1 MAVTIEN
8 VVEICVALDIALIG
22 IAYPILIEKISSI
35 GSKYNSL
42 NILELFNKEK
52 IKILHLNIYIPS
64 SSKILKFIMAI
75 TLVAFLPLIF
85 TVPPPVNCNNFLIEN
100 SASLLVIGSTVI
112 FVIYF
117 FLWLEK
123 VILYIGNSARLLNYL
138 IVKYEKLLNT
148 NKLKDVFFNS
158 INDICV
164 YAVAEQDYL
173 LQRPLEYF
181 YYREFKRLRNSNN
194 NKVIVEYPQ
203 SHYDFLFSLHSELLN
218 VSNNK
223 LRVIEHRA
231 VSGIWL
237 LGELIKDG
245 IISKKTYSY
254 LWRNISLVAQVRN
267 FVKDFWGNSY
277 QYFHY
282 SLPFIQP
289 EYTYQPLTI
298 INSEEVEQRKKE
310 RKDFLEFHYALGG
323 LLLFKK
329 QYETIL
335 DCLSYTQSMPP
346 SYPLLPQSMTEV
358 FDWFD
363 YFRNEYRQLE
373 DPIEY
378 KYSFPSLDNMS
389 SDRAVR
395 TWICL
400 YIVILFLRQYKLQPH
415 LITQNFTGLPTL
427 PTDLNDLRSWND
439 SLRYFKTCLNQLIKE
454 EETLQKLHLNTLLD
468 NRFEEISL
476 FIINLENSIK
486 SQISEVQLHTPLS
499 SQKIEDFYS
508 ISNQIISDAINR
520 FSGISNPQMP
530 GELDK
535 QIRSGIQGVKTLFP
549 KSAFTD
555 NDIPHFGFENAV
567 ADSAVRNH
575 INNYLPNSFIV
586 AHTDRYT
593 VSQDTVLI
601 GLEKLIG
608 ANENVVIVGFN
619 LSYGLKEILEKS
631 RFTDILLEIPSSNY
645 HYKDF
650 LFVLDK
656 KDLPYLEHK
665 DVDQE
670 YINKLK
676 LTLINPELKLYA
688 SVVDINLPE
697 NVFLKE
703 ENSERNTEN
712 DDSLKILVSL
722 AFIIIVNWSKNRKI
736 VQLNISSSF
745 NEEGSAVDISAIQ
758 PL

>member
-1 MAVTIEN
+1 MAVKIDN

-52 IKILHLNIYIPS
+52 IKIPHLNIYIPS

-148 NKLKDVFFNS
+148 NKLKDVFFIS

-254 LWRNISLVAQVRN
+254 LWRNISLVAEVRN
-267 FVKDFWGNSY
+267 FVKDFWSNSY
-277 QYFHY
+277 QYIHY

-298 INSEEVEQRKKE
+298 INSEEVDQRKKE

-508 ISNQIISDAINR
+508 TSNQIISDAINR

-530 GELDK
+530 GELDN
-535 QIRSGIQGVKTLFP
+535 QIRSGIQGVTTLFP

-555 NDIPHFGFENAV
+555 NDMPHFGFENAV

-586 AHTDRYT
+586 AQTDRYT

-608 ANENVVIVGFN
+608 ENENVVIVGFN
-619 LSYGLKEILEKS
+619 LSYGLKEILKKS

-665 DVDQE
+665 DVGQE
-670 YINKLK
+670 YIDKLK
-676 LTLINPELKLYA
+676 LTLLNPELKLYA

-697 NVFLKE
+697 NAALKE
-703 ENSERNTEN
+703 ENSNFN
-712 DDSLKILVSL
+712 DETDDGLKVLVSL

-736 VQLNISSSF
+736 VQLNISSLF
-745 NEEGSAVDISAIQ
+745 NEEGSVVDISNIQ
-758 PL
+758 AL

>member
-22 IAYPILIEKISSI
+22 IAYPILVDKISTI
-35 GSKYNSL
+35 GQKYNSTY
-42 NILELFNKEK
+42 IAELFNNEK
-52 IKILHLNIYIPS
+52 
-64 SSKILKFIMAI
+64 LKLPIEDTDIIFSEKNFKYVLYT
-75 TLVAFLPLIF
+75 TLVSFILLIF
-85 TVPPPVNCNNFLIEN
+85 NFPPPASIDSWFFNN
-100 SASLLVIGSTVI
+100 SANLIVIAISII
-112 FVIYF
+112 FVAYF
-117 FLWLEK
+117 FFWLEK
-123 VILYIGNSARLLNYL
+123 VILYVGGSTKFLQYI
-138 IVKYEKLLNT
+138 IDKYKSLPEHSPIKSTSLRA
-148 NKLKDVFFNS
+148 
-158 INDICV
+158 INEICV
-164 YAVAEQDYL
+164 YAIAKQDTH
-173 LQRPLEYF
+173 LQKTLEYF
-181 YYREFKRLRNSNN
+181 YYDVFKKYREVTNAKNNFDYPDEYYFFINNLHYEILNTNN
-194 NKVIVEYPQ
+194 NR
-203 SHYDFLFSLHSELLN
+203 
-218 VSNNK
+218 

-231 VSGIWL
+231 VSGVWL
-237 LGELIKDG
+237 LGEFMTAGK
-245 IISKKTYSY
+245 ISKSTYSW
-254 LWRNISLVAQVRN
+254 LWRNISLVAEVRN
-267 FVKDFWGNSY
+267 FVKDFWSNSY
-277 QYFHY
+277 QYIHY

-298 INSEEVEQRKKE
+298 INSEEVDQRKKE

-400 YIVILFLRQYKLQPH
+400 YIVILFLRQYKLQSH

-508 ISNQIISDAINR
+508 TSNQIISDAINR

-530 GELDK
+530 GELDN
-535 QIRSGIQGVKTLFP
+535 QIRSGIQGVKTLLP

-586 AHTDRYT
+586 AQTDRYT

-619 LSYGLKEILEKS
+619 LSYVLKEILEKS

-676 LTLINPELKLYA
+676 LTLLNPELKLYA

-697 NVFLKE
+697 NVVLKE
-703 ENSERNTEN
+703 ENSDRNTEN

>member
-1 MAVTIEN
+1 MAVKIDN

-22 IAYPILIEKISSI
+22 IAYPILVDKISTI
-35 GSKYNSL
+35 GQKYNSTY
-42 NILELFNKEK
+42 IAELFNNEK
-52 IKILHLNIYIPS
+52 
-64 SSKILKFIMAI
+64 LKLPIEDTDIIFSEKNFKYVLYT
-75 TLVAFLPLIF
+75 TLVSFILLIF
-85 TVPPPVNCNNFLIEN
+85 NFPPPASIDNWFFNN
-100 SASLLVIGSTVI
+100 SANLIVITISII
-112 FVIYF
+112 FVAYF
-117 FLWLEK
+117 FFWLEK
-123 VILYIGNSARLLNYL
+123 VILYVGGSAKFLQY
-138 IVKYEKLLNT
+138 IIDKYKSLPEHSPIKSTSLRA
-148 NKLKDVFFNS
+148 
-158 INDICV
+158 INEICV
-164 YAVAEQDYL
+164 YAIAKQDTH
-173 LQRPLEYF
+173 LQKTLEYF
-181 YYREFKRLRNSNN
+181 YYDVFKKYREVANAKNNYDYPDEYYFFINNLHYEILNTNN
-194 NKVIVEYPQ
+194 NR
-203 SHYDFLFSLHSELLN
+203 
-218 VSNNK
+218 

-231 VSGIWL
+231 VSGVWL
-237 LGELIKDG
+237 LGEFMTAGK
-245 IISKKTYSY
+245 ISKSTYSW
-254 LWRNISLVAQVRN
+254 LWRNISLVAEVRH

-298 INSEEVEQRKKE
+298 VNCEEVDQRDKE
-310 RKDFLEFHYALGG
+310 RKDFLEFHYTLGG

-329 QYETIL
+329 QYDTIL

-373 DPIEY
+373 NPIEY
-378 KYSFPSLDNMS
+378 KYSFPGLNNMS
-389 SDRAVR
+389 SERAVR

-400 YIVILFLRQYKLQPH
+400 YIVILFLRQYKLLPH

-427 PTDLNDLRSWND
+427 PTDLNDLKSWND
-439 SLRYFKTCLNQLIKE
+439 SLGYFKTCLNELIKE
-454 EETLQKLHLNTLLD
+454 KETLKKLNLNNLLD
-468 NRFEEISL
+468 SRFEEISF
-476 FIINLENSIK
+476 FIVNLENSIK

-508 ISNQIISDAINR
+508 TSNQIISDAINR

-530 GELDK
+530 VALDK
-535 QIRSGIQGVKTLFP
+535 QIRSVIQGVTTLFP

-586 AHTDRYT
+586 ARTQRYT
-593 VSQDTVLI
+593 VSLDGVLN

-608 ANENVVIVGFN
+608 ENENTVIVGFN
-619 LSYGLKEILEKS
+619 WSYNLEERLVNSK
-631 RFTDILLEIPSSNY
+631 FKNIIIKIPSSNY
-645 HYKDF
+645 HYKDL

-656 KDLPYLEHK
+656 NDLPFLEHR
-665 DVDQE
+665 DVGQE
-670 YINKLK
+670 YIEKLK
-676 LTLINPELKLYA
+676 LTPLNQELNLYG
-688 SVVDINLPE
+688 SIVDINLPE
-697 NVFLKE
+697 NAVLKE
-703 ENSERNTEN
+703 ENSNLDNET
-712 DDSLKILVSL
+712 DDSLKVLVTL
-722 AFIIIVNWSKNRKI
+722 AFVIVINWSKNRKI
-736 VQLNISSSF
+736 VQLNISSTF